1 MELQAI
7 EFDTAIG
14 PGGRALLKGLAY
26 ALPLEWSRWEAFEME
41 EATHILK
48 TARNERNLAAIL
60 QADAALLS
68 MREEPPAPDG
78 TRQHADRPSVQVMVN
93 MEGSTDDI
101 REATSA
107 YVSIMSEEA
116 AKAIREADHPY
127 HHYWTILFGPDSD
140 GLDFDI
146 GQRASSLHSHIV
158 RNAGSDGTASVRI
171 AEHANIAAFLSRST
185 NEQWPG
191 LKRAVIDATLHPE
204 RWRENE
210 IRNGIQDGSIRRHP

>member
-1 MELQAI
+1 MDLHAI
-7 EFDTAIG
+7 EFDRAIG
-14 PGGRALLKGLAY
+14 PGGRALLKGLAH
-26 ALPLEWSRWEAFEME
+26 ALPLEWSRWPAFGME
-41 EATHILK
+41 EATGILK
-48 TARNERNLAAIL
+48 TARQDRNLAAIL

-68 MREEPPAPDG
+68 MRDEPPMPDE
-78 TRQHADRPSVQVMVN
+78 TRQHTDRPSVQVMVN

-101 REATSA
+101 REAASS
-107 YVSIMSEEA
+107 YIGIMSDEA
-116 AKAIREADHPY
+116 AGAIREADHPY

-146 GQRASSLHSHIV
+146 GQRAYSLHSHIV
-158 RNAGSDGTASVRI
+158 RNTGSAGATSVRI

-204 RWRENE
+204 RWREDE